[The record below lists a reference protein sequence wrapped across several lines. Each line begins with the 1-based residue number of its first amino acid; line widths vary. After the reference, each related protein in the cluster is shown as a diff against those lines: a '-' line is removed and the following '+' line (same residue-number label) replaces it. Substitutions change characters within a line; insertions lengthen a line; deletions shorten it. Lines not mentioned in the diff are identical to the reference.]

1 MLNYV
6 VSAVTWLVMLILL
19 LCIRPFAADRMY
31 WMFAIAI
38 SLINGCL
45 CTLRLLVSKNA
56 KTQSHNI

>member
-1 MLNYV
+1 MLHYAI
-6 VSAVTWLVMLILL
+6 SAVTWLVMLVLL

-45 CTLRLLVSKNA
+45 CTLRLLVA
-56 KTQSHNI
+56 KDTKTHSHNI